1 MVKETKQ
8 KQQKKAAPSKPINKK
23 AKLST
28 ESEKKSKSKRA
39 QKKKQQQQ
47 FIEEPVIEEE
57 EKVEVVEEEDPQEEM
72 YDDDDNDDDGEELTF
87 KKDGFMTIGE
97 NDDIDAVIAAI
108 RAEDGDSESDDDED
122 GIIRDV
128 EVKKGDENDYEN
140 DNDDN
145 DDVNMDNGD
154 DNDDFLE
161 EELNDDVSKHEE
173 NEEEAKLRAKKK
185 EERAMNI
192 EKLKEEERLYKSHLF
207 KLQIDELIKGCT
219 PAYDGESGIAT
230 RFTSWLEGTFVPGL
244 KGFAQ
249 KDVFVPIGSFASRMM
264 TLHKDKRITIDVAVK
279 IPDTA
284 FDDEQQSDPS
294 KNKKQSKKPKAKPKS
309 YEFLKGDYMSK
320 FAAAVEKGFGKVTS
334 KMTSIN
340 GHYIFTTK
348 DFDVAFY
355 PAISKEVAAKYAAEA
370 PAATA
375 KDFLCAESAA
385 FLRKCTVGC
394 RGLRDAAVLVKV
406 WLHQRSM
413 DVLPDSL
420 GSFALA
426 LVLGMLTEESRSN
439 RQMTSYQLFVLAM
452 ETFGSGRVASPMMDP
467 VLHKVDVLAHMT
479 RQSMLEL
486 QQEAKATVECLQTS
500 ITPEG
505 GFPEVFLTK
514 IDPAWKYDCIINV
527 DPAKT
532 KTTAGEIV
540 DLLLRAVGRRC
551 FVIREIPELGH
562 AAVGLVLD
570 PSECTKCVER
580 GPSADDNEGSKVF
593 CDIWKSKA
601 EVRRFKDGS
610 IVQSVGKIKQ
620 YNTLTKNYNL
630 NYSF

>member
-467 VLHKVDVLAHMT
+467 VLHKVDILAHMT

-500 ITPEG
+500 IAPEG

-610 IVQSVGKIKQ
+610 IVQSVGKTKQ
-620 YNTLTKNYNL
+620 NNKKAILLQNVII
-630 NYSF
+630 